1 MSSSSF
7 KLKNLL
13 AGFSITDDVYKGIVG
28 QLAGHGLSYGKA
40 VASGRNITLTS
51 TDLMWI
57 AFSLGSEAVIMY
69 DMVQQIPYNEI
80 IVPAGLQVGIPYMYQ
95 DGYRNM
101 ITRLMEGDI
110 SQALDNPTYMGTIGS
125 VLAKNLL

>member
-1 MSSSSF
+1 MIW
-7 KLKNLL
+7 
-13 AGFSITDDVYKGIVG
+13 FSKSRI
-28 QLAGHGLSYGKA
+28 
-40 VASGRNITLTS
+40 
-51 TDLMWI
+51 
-57 AFSLGSEAVIMY
+57 
-69 DMVQQIPYNEI
+69 NEI

-125 VLAKNLL
+125 VLAKKPAIK